1 MAAVYVLLIALLL
14 PFLMTRLHLVLSHL
28 ILIWTCIVIL
38 AKTIFQLSMVNFK
51 SEEDDCPSVSLLFA
65 MKIYNKEKLSKTVHI
80 TNS

>member
-1 MAAVYVLLIALLL
+1 MYVLLIALLL

-51 SEEDDCPSVSLLFA
+51 SVEDDCASVSLLFA
-65 MKIYNKEKLSKTVHI
+65 MKIYNKEELSKTVHI
-80 TNS
+80 INS